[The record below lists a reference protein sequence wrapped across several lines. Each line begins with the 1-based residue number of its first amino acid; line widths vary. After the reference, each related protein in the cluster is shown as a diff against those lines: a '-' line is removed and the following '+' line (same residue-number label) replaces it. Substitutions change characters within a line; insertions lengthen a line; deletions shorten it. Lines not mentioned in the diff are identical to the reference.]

1 MRVIVVG
8 LGVQG
13 RKRVTFAVN
22 DVVATVDPTNQEA
35 TYRELVDVPLEIY
48 DAAILCVPDEPK
60 FRLIKFLLDH
70 NKHVLVEKPLWVKET
85 TQITKLER
93 AAIKNKTR
101 IQIAYN
107 HRFEPNIIKLKELIE
122 SGILGS
128 IYSIRIF
135 YGNGTAKL
143 VRNSEWRDQDSGVL
157 MDLGSH
163 LLDILNFLLDDSE
176 KVKFKSVISR
186 FENNAPDH
194 AILISNNSSLLVN
207 LEMTL
212 CMWKNTFTLDILGA
226 MGSAHIEGL
235 CKWGPS
241 TLIRRIRKFPSG
253 IPCEEFTTIPQGDP
267 TWSLEYADFKRSIQE
282 KVETNLAKDKWIFE
296 SLTTVANVQL

>member
-13 RKRVTFAVN
+13 RKRVAFAGN
-22 DVVATVDPTNQEA
+22 DVVATVDPKNQEA
-35 TYRELVDVPLEIY
+35 TYRELADVPLEVY

-60 FRLIKFLLDH
+60 YRLIKFLLDYK
-70 NKHVLVEKPLWVKET
+70 KHVLVEKPLWVNST
-85 TQITKLER
+85 MQIAELEK
-93 AAIKNKTR
+93 AAIKNKVR

-107 HRFEPNIIKLKELIE
+107 HRFEPNIVKLKDLIE
-122 SGILGS
+122 SGVLGT

-135 YGNGTAKL
+135 YGNGTARL

-163 LLDILNFLLDDSE
+163 LLDILNYLIEDSKTAE
-176 KVKFKSVISR
+176 FKSVISK
-186 FENNAPDH
+186 FENSAPDH
-194 AILISNNSSLLVN
+194 AILISNNSSILIN

-212 CMWKNTFTLDILGA
+212 CMWKNTFTLDILGT
-226 MGSAHIEGL
+226 MGSAHVEGL

-253 IPCEEFTTIPQGDP
+253 IPFEEFTTIPQGDP
-267 TWSLEYADFKRSIQE
+267 TWSLEYADFKRSITE
-282 KVETNLAKDKWIFE
+282 KVETNLVRDRWILE
-296 SLTTVANVQL
+296 SLTTAGKVQL